1 MIIAQSCG
9 YLCPRQSFDGQV
21 HSVFERSVNI
31 VTGLRATPWLSIL
44 DTSLP
49 ATPTAFQGALMT
61 FGNLAT
67 ALRAGDGAFMRG
79 GVIRFR
85 PSRGVQV
92 NTVTAQPWQRAPSIA
107 ALDDSRL
114 QHNLAA
120 LEQALL
126 GHVSSVSGRPDA
138 SLDDYLNAA
147 GLSVP
152 AQLGA
157 RPEALFGNLGKGQ
170 GLTPAGDDFLLGVLA
185 AAHCLRPLWPQ
196 ADQVFQRLA
205 TPGLLNTCR
214 TTDVSAHYLQLA
226 LAGHFSQPVQWL
238 VYHLLHGTDD
248 STLQHSL
255 HATLA
260 IGASSGADT
269 CAGIVYAIHQLSAL

>member
-31 VTGLRATPWLSIL
+31 VTGLRDTPWVSIL

-49 ATPTAFQGALMT
+49 ATPTAFQCALMT
-61 FGNLAT
+61 LGNLAT

-79 GVIRFR
+79 GVVRFR
-85 PSRGVQV
+85 PSRRVQV
-92 NTVTAQPWQRAPSIA
+92 NTTTAQPWQRAPLIA
-107 ALDDSRL
+107 ALDHSRL
-114 QHNLAA
+114 QRDLAA
-120 LEQALL
+120 LEKALL
-126 GHVSSVSGRPDA
+126 GHVSSVLGRPA

-152 AQLGA
+152 AQLRA

-185 AAHCLRPLWPQ
+185 AAHGLRPLWPQ

-226 LAGHFSQPVQWL
+226 LSGHFSQPVQWL
-238 VYHLLHGTDD
+238 VYHLLHSTDD
-248 STLQHSL
+248 LPLQQAL

-269 CAGIVYAIHQLSAL
+269 SAGIVYAVHQLSAL